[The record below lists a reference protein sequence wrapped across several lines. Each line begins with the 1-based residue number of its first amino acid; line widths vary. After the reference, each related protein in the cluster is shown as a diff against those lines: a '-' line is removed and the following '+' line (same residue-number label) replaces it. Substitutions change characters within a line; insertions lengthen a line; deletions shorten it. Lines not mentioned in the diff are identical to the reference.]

1 MQSWRCNCLR
11 YLNRELTHDTTLK
24 SLVDPSQ
31 SHHNSAADNIISTPT
46 TTNDRQ
52 LSSQHSSVNQY
63 ISSDYTTMS
72 GPITAAAATATMPRA
87 FFDLPEELRNR
98 IYELVDDDTTISTSD
113 WTLNMPKILWANS
126 QLRREYLPVFVG
138 SRRIT
143 IDLYTRGNRVNTAF
157 WLFIFG
163 HVMIDNAREIIIILA
178 DESTPITF
186 HARLHVALGRRTV
199 SRCPSPNMGNVR
211 VGNAHVI
218 FESPADRLHHQVS
231 VARQVAT
238 ATNSILTSHGPNAQ
252 ARINVQELKQ
262 LVGVLHSANG
272 VRLGG
277 LSQGGLGGGW
287 TADHVE
293 DGAFA
298 DFWAMAE
305 Q

>member
-11 YLNRELTHDTTLK
+11 HLNRELTHGTTLE
-24 SLVDPSQ
+24 SLIDPSQ
-31 SHHNSAADNIISTPT
+31 SYHNSAADNIICTPT

-63 ISSDYTTMS
+63 ISADYTTMS
-72 GPITAAAATATMPRA
+72 GPITAAAATTTMPR

-98 IYELVDDDTTISTSD
+98 MYELVDDATTISTSD
-113 WTLNMPKILWANS
+113 WTLNLPKVLWAKS
-126 QLRREYLPVFVG
+126 QLRREYLPFFVG

-143 IDLYTRGNRVNTAF
+143 IDLYTRGNPVNTAF
-157 WLFIFG
+157 WLFTFG
-163 HVMIDNAREIIIILA
+163 HVIIDNAREMTIILA
-178 DESTPITF
+178 DESTPTTF

-199 SRCPSPNMGNVR
+199 SRWPSPNIGNVR
-211 VGNAHVI
+211 VGNAHVV
-218 FESPADRLHHQVS
+218 FKSLGDSPQHNMD
-231 VARQVAT
+231 VARQIAT
-238 ATNSILTSHGPNAQ
+238 ATNHILTSHGPNAQ

-293 DGAFA
+293 DSAFA

-305 Q
+305 R